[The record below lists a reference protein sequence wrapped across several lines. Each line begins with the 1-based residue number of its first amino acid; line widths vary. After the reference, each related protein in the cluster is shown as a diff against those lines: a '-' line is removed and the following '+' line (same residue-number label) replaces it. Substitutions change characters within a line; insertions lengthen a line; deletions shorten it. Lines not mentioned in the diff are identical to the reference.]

1 MSIGT
6 ITSPCSRFTTR
17 NLFTSDFNLPI
28 DTCKK
33 TLTEDTKT
41 ETYPSLQHSH
51 IDHDIEEA
59 FNRDESLESCGEVEI
74 KTEIRSELF
83 LFNSGCGDSD
93 THSAHLRFI
102 PGIWVVVEPECDGDQ
117 DDGEDEEDEDAD
129 ADVDQ
134 EASHH
139 AVGCVDLHK
148 VDFFLEL

>member
-1 MSIGT
+1 MLDWGECRCIYVFQIHRLHILIQT
-6 ITSPCSRFTTR
+6 IQEKGSYIC
-17 NLFTSDFNLPI
+17 
-28 DTCKK
+28 
-33 TLTEDTKT
+33 
-41 ETYPSLQHSH
+41 QHSH

-148 VDFFLEL
+148 VDFF